1 MFDRKNIKPM
11 LVAEIPF
18 AFENKYLYEIKFDGI
33 RALIYVNKNNISI
46 RTRNNVD
53 VTHLFLELHGIKNI
67 VGRDTCIFD
76 GEIVLFDKGRPSFSS
91 LQKRLRIKNKDRIK
105 EVSLDNPVQFVVF
118 DIIYRNRDLTNKTL
132 VERKKILD
140 KYKDTDSFVKSKV
153 YSDGEKLF
161 TFVKKLELEGIV
173 AKEKDSLYYVNKR
186 SNVWIK
192 LKNYQ
197 TDEFYIGG
205 YVKNRT
211 SYSLLLGEKKK
222 NKLYYVGK
230 IKVSNNKDITKEVL
244 AKKKINN
251 PFDNYESV
259 GIFIEPNIKII
270 INYLEKTKSN
280 MLRHPFM

>member
-140 KYKDTDSFVKSKV
+140 KYKDTDYFVKSKV
-153 YSDGEKLF
+153 YSDGKKLF
-161 TFVKKLELEGIV
+161 ASVKKMGLEGIV
-173 AKEKDSLYYVNKR
+173 AKEKSSKYYVNKR

-205 YVKNRT
+205 YVKNST
-211 SYSLLLGEKKK
+211 SYSLLLGEKKN

-230 IKVSNNKDITKEVL
+230 LKVSNNKDITKKVL
-244 AKKKINN
+244 AKEKRSN
-251 PFDNYESV
+251 PFCNYKDDGMFV
-259 GIFIEPNIKII
+259 EPNIKIT
-270 INYLEKTKSN
+270 INYLEKTKGN
-280 MLRHPFM
+280 LLRHPFM

>member
-1 MFDRKNIKPM
+1 MFDDKNIKPM
-11 LVAEIPF
+11 LLAEIPF
-18 AFENKYLYEIKFDGI
+18 DFENKYLYEIKFDGI
-33 RALIYVNKNNISI
+33 RALIYVSREKINI

-230 IKVSNNKDITKEVL
+230 IKVTNNKDITKKVL

-251 PFDNYESV
+251 PFDNYESY

>member
-1 MFDRKNIKPM
+1 MFDGRNIKPM
-11 LVAEIPF
+11 LVSEIPF

-53 VTHLFLELHGIKNI
+53 VTHLFPELFGIKNI

-105 EVSLDNPVQFVVF
+105 AVSLDNPVQFVVF
-118 DIIYRNRDLTNKTL
+118 DIIYQNRDLTNKTL

-230 IKVSNNKDITKEVL
+230 IKVSNNKDITKKVL

-251 PFDNYESV
+251 PFDNYESD

>member
-1 MFDRKNIKPM
+1 MFDGRNIKPM

-53 VTHLFLELHGIKNI
+53 VTHLFLKLHSIKNI
-67 VGRDTCIFD
+67 VGRDACIFD

-118 DIIYRNRDLTNKTL
+118 DIIYQNRDLTNKTL

-161 TFVKKLELEGIV
+161 TFVKKLGLEGIV

-186 SNVWIK
+186 STVWIK

-205 YVKNRT
+205 YVKNKT

>member
-1 MFDRKNIKPM
+1 MFDDKNIKPM
-11 LVAEIPF
+11 LLAEIPF
-18 AFENKYLYEIKFDGI
+18 DFESKYLYEIKFDGI
-33 RALIYVNKNNISI
+33 RALIYVSREKINI

-186 SNVWIK
+186 STVWIK

-205 YVKNRT
+205 YVKNKT

>member
-1 MFDRKNIKPM
+1 M
-11 LVAEIPF
+11 LLAEIPF
-18 AFENKYLYEIKFDGI
+18 DFESKYLYEIKFDGI
-33 RALIYVNKNNISI
+33 RTLIYVNKNNISI

-205 YVKNRT
+205 YVKNST
-211 SYSLLLGEKKK
+211 SYSLLLGEKKN

-244 AKKKINN
+244 AKKKIGN
-251 PFDNYESV
+251 PFCNYEGDGMFV
-259 GIFIEPNIKII
+259 EPDIKIT
-270 INYLEKTKSN
+270 INYLEKTKGN
-280 MLRHPFM
+280 LLRHPFM

>member
-1 MFDRKNIKPM
+1 M

-173 AKEKDSLYYVNKR
+173 AKEKNSLYYVNKR

>member
-33 RALIYVNKNNISI
+33 RTLIYVNKNNISI

-230 IKVSNNKDITKEVL
+230 IKVTNNKDITKKVL

-251 PFDNYESV
+251 PFDNYESY

>member
-1 MFDRKNIKPM
+1 M

-33 RALIYVNKNNISI
+33 RTLIYVNKNNISI

-230 IKVSNNKDITKEVL
+230 IKVTNNKDITKKVL

-251 PFDNYESV
+251 PFDNYESY

>member
-230 IKVSNNKDITKEVL
+230 IKVSNNKDITKKVL

-251 PFDNYESV
+251 PFDNYESD

>member
-173 AKEKDSLYYVNKR
+173 AKEKNSLYYVNKR

-230 IKVSNNKDITKEVL
+230 IKVSNNKDITKKVL

-251 PFDNYESV
+251 PFDNYESD

>member
-1 MFDRKNIKPM
+1 M

-105 EVSLDNPVQFVVF
+105 AVSLDNPVQFVVF

-222 NKLYYVGK
+222 NKLYCVGK
-230 IKVSNNKDITKEVL
+230 IKVSNNKDITKKVL

-251 PFDNYESV
+251 PFDNYESD

-270 INYLEKTKSN
+270 IKNANKSLSCFIFN
-280 MLRHPFM
+280 FFI

>member
-1 MFDRKNIKPM
+1 M

-33 RALIYVNKNNISI
+33 RVLIYVNKNNISI

-105 EVSLDNPVQFVVF
+105 AVSLDNPVQFVVF
-118 DIIYRNRDLTNKTL
+118 DIIYQNRDLTNKTL

-140 KYKDTDSFVKSKV
+140 KYKDTDYFVKSKV
-153 YSDGEKLF
+153 YSNGKELF
-161 TFVKKLELEGIV
+161 ASVKKMGLEGIV
-173 AKEKDSLYYVNKR
+173 AKEKTSKYYVNKR

-205 YVKNRT
+205 YVKNST
-211 SYSLLLGEKKK
+211 SYSLLLGEKKN

-244 AKKKINN
+244 AKKKRSN
-251 PFDNYESV
+251 PFCNYEDD
-259 GIFIEPNIKII
+259 GIFIEPNIKIT